1 MHFSMGLIQDATVLA
16 KSGYAKTST
25 MLDFI
30 SQLGSE
36 TEDLVWTE
44 MASGLSGLVSVW
56 WEQPQA
62 VRDAINAFR
71 RDLFGPLAQQ
81 IGFDST
87 EEEDAERRELRVTV
101 LSAAAAA
108 EHEP

>member
-1 MHFSMGLIQDATVLA
+1 MGLIQDAIVLA
-16 KSGYAKTST
+16 RSGYMKTSA
-25 MLDFI
+25 MLDFT

-36 TEDLVWTE
+36 TDELVWTE
-44 MASGLSGLVSVW
+44 IAAGLSSLLSVW

-62 VRDAINAFR
+62 VRDAIDAFR
-71 RDLFGPLAQQ
+71 RDLFGPLAEQV
-81 IGFDST
+81 GFDPS
-87 EEEDAERRELRVTV
+87 EDDDDDRRELRVTI